1 MLLKKLSK
9 HHKHRNYDRNN
20 NTASTSGDS
29 GTEISSIGS
38 WESSSDSD
46 KKNNNIN
53 LPYTIAFSATMG
65 RYLVASRDLKPGDV
79 IIQDQTLTIGPA
91 TDSGMVCL
99 GCYTPTVQASRTPKC
114 LGCGWPLCST
124 TKCSGY
130 RQKFGHSSA
139 ECSLLRKN
147 RVADALERCK
157 SQVEMKQIY
166 ECILPLRCLLMRD
179 TDPKRWAILMDM
191 ESHNVVRKKIPV
203 LWNRNQEVVVNRL
216 RDDWGLKQF
225 TEEEIHTI
233 CGIIEVN
240 CFEVGH
246 NESRARALY
255 PSAFLLAHDCRPNTT
270 HTDHP
275 VTHEL
280 HIRATTPIPRGDT
293 ITLTY
298 AYTLQGTLKRREHL
312 HEGKFFW
319 CCCERCTDPTEFET
333 YSSALACPKCTKGI
347 VLATQPLDQT
357 APWKCRGCSYTVTA
371 KSMNVLVDRIFEEQE
386 SLDVN
391 SVEELEGFLDKYR
404 NVLHPNHYLSISAKY
419 SLCQLYGKFEGYLIG
434 DLSPKDL
441 QVKESYCRDVLSVVD
456 HLEPGMSRLRGVIM
470 YELHAPIMIQAT
482 RQYEN
487 KEINAEE
494 LRKRLMEVYHLLKDS
509 EAILAIEPEG
519 SQEQTMAWAAKF
531 ALQRLKKSLMKINK

>member
-1 MLLKKLSK
+1 MPQNQQGHKKKK
-9 HHKHRNYDRNN
+9 HHKHHHQDKNN
-20 NTASTSGDS
+20 NNASTSGDS

-46 KKNNNIN
+46 KRNNNTN
-53 LPYTIAFSATMG
+53 LPYSIGFSPIMG
-65 RYLVASRDLKPGDV
+65 RYLVAGRDLKPGDI
-79 IIQDQTLTIGPA
+79 IIQDNTLTIGPSV
-91 TDSGMVCL
+91 DGGMVCL
-99 GCYTPTVQASRTPKC
+99 GCYIPLSIQTPKC
-114 LGCGWPLCST
+114 LGCGWPMCST
-124 TKCSGY
+124 KCPGY
-130 RQKFGHSSA
+130 REKFGHGGT
-139 ECSLLRKN
+139 ECSILREK
-147 RVADALERCK
+147 RLADTLEK
-157 SQVEMKQIY
+157 FQGMSEMKQIY
-166 ECILPLRCLLMRD
+166 ECILPLRCLLLRD
-179 TDPKRWAILMDM
+179 SDPKRWAILMDM
-191 ESHNVVRKKIPV
+191 ESHNAVRRKLPI
-203 LWNRNQEVVVNRL
+203 LWNRNQDVIVNRI
-216 RDDWGLKQF
+216 RNSWGLKQF
-225 TEEEIHTI
+225 SEDEIHTV

-280 HIRATTPIPRGDT
+280 HIRATTPIPKGET

-312 HEGKFFW
+312 QEGKFFW
-319 CCCERCTDPTEFET
+319 CCCQRCTDPTEFGT
-333 YSSALACPKCTKGI
+333 YSSALSCPKCTKGAI
-347 VLATQPLDQT
+347 IATEPLNQAAD
-357 APWKCRGCSYTVTA
+357 WKCRDCGYSVSA
-371 KSMNVLVDRIFEEQE
+371 KAMNILVDRIFEELE
-386 SLDVN
+386 ATDVN
-391 SVEELEGFLDKYR
+391 SIENLEEFLEKYR

-419 SLCQLYGKFEGYLIG
+419 SLCQLYGKFEGYLIR
-434 DLSPKDL
+434 DLSAKDL
-441 QVKESYCRDVLSVVD
+441 KRKETYCRDVLRVVD

-482 RQYEN
+482 RQYES
-487 KEINAEE
+487 KDINGEE

-531 ALQRLKKSLMKINK
+531 ALQRLKKSLMKIK